1 MHSFRLR
8 PLTSESPLAPINTRQ
23 ALGETALE
31 FAVRELWASDDKVPA
46 AALEMIQQEPEEASE
61 LIVRTIAAK
70 LSQYQYISLP
80 APRGLNNSLIVLA
93 TLHQPSSADE
103 ILSMLGSDFG
113 DSLLEDSLD
122 LIPKAL
128 GETIP
133 DLAAWTDLINE
144 YRESD
149 EYNWARATLL
159 IEALPFIVHRTS
171 VNRSDAAQQLIKVFD
186 SSSDDLAVTAAIPT
200 VLTLLTLVVPETL
213 ADVLRINQQGPPDE
227 RIPETQIRAVFADP
241 EGSLNVINAETE
253 AERLSDAVACFQR
266 GPDYPPRHD
275 MPETIEAAIALLENN
290 ASDPASLI
298 NANRRFG
305 LEPEKAV
312 PALIDYVK
320 SKLHTKPLDDDDDDG
335 FLKSDESQFGAAHA
349 VRMLLELRCTEI
361 LPLLLPAFEVN
372 GYDCL
377 PGFEELVVTVL
388 TALVGQTAPSPEF
401 VLNWTRRLNETPDLV
416 ILLLSGL
423 PSMVLEGRADR
434 LKVISILR
442 DLYFELISSGDEVQS
457 ADVANYASQGLLTLG
472 DIDFVQAA
480 VKAARLSADSVRHI
494 LLLVDE
500 SEDLPA
506 AVSAS
511 SELIARNWFLE
522 ERLITANQMLYE
534 HLADLTDGDD
544 DFDGLFGYDGDDEDD
559 SWGDDDD
566 SPEQI
571 VADFFDNS
579 PLPAA
584 RLNLNL
590 NPSDEPDFD
599 APRTAAPGTFRNTVK
614 VGRNDPCPCGSGR
627 KYKKCCGN

>member
-1 MHSFRLR
+1 MPRFRLR
-8 PLTSESPLAPINTRQ
+8 PLTSESPLAPIDTLQ

-31 FAVRELWASDDKVPA
+31 FAVHELWASDDKVPA

-61 LIVRTIAAK
+61 LIVRKIAEK
-70 LSQYQYISLP
+70 LSQYQYIGLP

-93 TLHQPSSADE
+93 TLHQPSSAYE
-103 ILSMLGSDFG
+103 ILGILGSDFG
-113 DSLLEDSLD
+113 DSLLENSLD

-133 DLAAWTDLINE
+133 DLAAWTDLFNE

-149 EYNWARATLL
+149 EYNWARATTL

-171 VNRSDAAQQLIKVFD
+171 VNRSEAAQQLIKFFD
-186 SSSDDLAVTAAIPT
+186 RSSEELAVTAALPT

-213 ADVLRINQQGPPDE
+213 PDVLRINQQGPREE

-275 MPETIEAAIALLENN
+275 MPETIEAAIALLENK
-290 ASDPASLI
+290 ASDPTSVI
-298 NANRRFG
+298 NANRRFA

-335 FLKSDESQFGAAHA
+335 FLQSDESQFGAAHA

-372 GYDCL
+372 ETDCL
-377 PGFEELVVTVL
+377 PGFEELVVTVF
-388 TALVGQTAPSPEF
+388 TAIVGQTAPSPEF
-401 VLNWTRRLNETPDLV
+401 VLNWTRRLNETPDLA
-416 ILLLSGL
+416 ILLLTGL
-423 PSMVLEGRADR
+423 PAMVLEGRADR

-442 DLYFELISSGDEVQS
+442 DLYFELIASDDEVQS
-457 ADVANYASQGLLTLG
+457 EDVANYASQGLLTLG
-472 DIDFVQAA
+472 DIDFVHAA
-480 VKAARLSADSVRHI
+480 IKAARLNADSISHI

-500 SEDLPA
+500 SEDLPV
-506 AVSAS
+506 AVSTG
-511 SELIARNWFLE
+511 SELITRKWFLE

-534 HLADLTDGDD
+534 YLSDLADGDD
-544 DFDGLFGYDGDDEDD
+544 DSDGLFGYDGDDEDD

-566 SPEQI
+566 SSEQPI
-571 VADFFDNS
+571 SHFFDNG
-579 PLPAA
+579 PLAAA
-584 RLNLNL
+584 RLNLDL

-599 APRTAAPGTFRNTVK
+599 APGTAPAGTFRNTVK